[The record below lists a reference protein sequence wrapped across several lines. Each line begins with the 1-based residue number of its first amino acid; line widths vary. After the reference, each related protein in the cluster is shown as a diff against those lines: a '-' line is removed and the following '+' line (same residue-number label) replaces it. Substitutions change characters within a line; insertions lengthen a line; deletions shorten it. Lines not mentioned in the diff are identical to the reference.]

1 MSASEPQIV
10 SLIGRRIANAL
21 RGGDDGVAVATPD
34 ESECLGRRC
43 DHVVAAA
50 SHDRSRA
57 PLVVYGPAPWARG
70 DAARNNRR
78 DSGLIVTL
86 RCRLFGAALAPREIP
101 LYFSAMNR
109 VKIAF
114 ESMRRESE
122 NGIGH
127 AFGWFL
133 QRFML
138 RFLRRRFPALP
149 PPTKADRMRAV
160 TVLIP
165 AAEKDADLLEACLR
179 SVRENVAHPITAL
192 WVVAPES
199 DRLRAVAAAHQ
210 AQFIHE
216 DTLLPK
222 PAKELNTRGWM
233 LQQLIKLNAAH
244 RVPTEDYLVLDADT
258 VFLREQIFFRG
269 SNTVLRYSDQYEL
282 LYNRSLALILGHRRR
297 FPVSFVT
304 HHAMFSRTQVC
315 ALLAML
321 DARFKRPWWQALL
334 DEVDQGHLISF
345 SEYELYGHFI
355 VAQPDWRKRFVL
367 EYWNGL
373 DLDGSDATSLEHL
386 RATAGPRCNSASFH
400 RHTQ

>member
-1 MSASEPQIV
+1 MGS
-10 SLIGRRIANAL
+10 IA
-21 RGGDDGVAVATPD
+21 RQHCQKDTY
-34 ESECLGRRC
+34 
-43 DHVVAAA
+43 H
-50 SHDRSRA
+50 
-57 PLVVYGPAPWARG
+57 
-70 DAARNNRR
+70 
-78 DSGLIVTL
+78 
-86 RCRLFGAALAPREIP
+86 RLFGAALAPREIP

-122 NGIGH
+122 NGVGH
-127 AFGWFL
+127 AIGWLL
-133 QRFML
+133 QRFSL

-149 PPTKADRMRAV
+149 APTEADRARAI

-179 SVRENVAHPITAL
+179 SVRENVVHPIVAL

-210 AQFIHE
+210 ARFVHE
-216 DTLLPK
+216 DTILPK
-222 PAKELNTRGWM
+222 PAKELKTRGWM
-233 LQQLIKLNAAH
+233 LQQMIKLNAAH
-244 RVPTEDYLVLDADT
+244 HVPAEDYLVLDADT

-269 SNTVLRYSDQYEL
+269 GKTVLRYSDQYEL
-282 LYNRSLALILGHRRR
+282 LYNRSLALILGTRKR

-304 HHAMFSRTQVC
+304 HHATFSRSQVC
-315 ALLAML
+315 DLLAML
-321 DARFKRPWWQALL
+321 EVRFKRPWWQALL
-334 DEVDQGHLISF
+334 AEVDQGHLISF
-345 SEYELYGHFI
+345 SEYELYGHFV

-373 DLDGSDATSLEHL
+373 DLDGSDATPLEQIH
-386 RATAGPRCNSASFH
+386 ATAGPRRNSASFH